1 MARKSLRIGIAL
13 GSGAARGWAH
23 IGILRGLQQLGIE
36 PDLVAGCSI
45 GALVGAA
52 YAAGELEALETWV
65 RGFNRLQVMALL
77 DPAFSGGLLRG
88 DKVFG
93 IAEERVG
100 ELTFAAMKKPFACV
114 ATELE
119 TGRER
124 WLQEGGVMAA
134 VRASCSIPG
143 MFVPVRINEQ
153 WLIDG
158 AVVNPV
164 PISLC
169 RAMGADLVIAVNLNS
184 DVRHC
189 WTERD
194 DEVTPKNPLLQW
206 LSKRN
211 SHSAP
216 GMISVMNGAISIM
229 QERITRARMAG
240 DPPDIALNQLAARDK
255 QVEMAFYLPIAQLL
269 TAERLDALIRQYDPL
284 SADTPPLDFRQVRG
298 MLKGFIDLVFRHEGR
313 YYLLD
318 YKSNWLGE
326 DREAYTRPAMEQ
338 AMRAHRYDLQYQL
351 YSLALHR
358 YLRHRLADYD
368 YDRHFGGVIY
378 LFLRGM
384 DGQEGGQGIF
394 TTRPVRPLID
404 GLDQLFAGE
413 TQEEAS

>member
-1 MARKSLRIGIAL
+1 MLLRRNRDERAEKARFPFEDIEIRQRAKAGAELAQPHAPHILRRRHRVAL
-13 GSGAARGWAH
+13 GLDPHMQGDKQRPFA
-23 IGILRGLQQLGIE
+23 
-36 PDLVAGCSI
+36 V
-45 GALVGAA
+45 
-52 YAAGELEALETWV
+52 EAL
-65 RGFNRLQVMALL
+65 
-77 DPAFSGGLLRG
+77 G
-88 DKVFG
+88 DDNEVVGVEHFPG
-93 IAEERVG
+93 TDDRVEG
-100 ELTFAAMKKPFACV
+100 T
-114 ATELE
+114 E
-119 TGRER
+119 TGIVQYDIRGIDAAFNQVPTHGHR
-124 WLQEGGVMAA
+124 FIVALQSIIAA
-134 VRASCSIPG
+134 
-143 MFVPVRINEQ
+143 Q
-153 WLIDG
+153 
-158 AVVNPV
+158 
-164 PISLC
+164 
-169 RAMGADLVIAVNLNS
+169 
-184 DVRHC
+184 
-189 WTERD
+189 
-194 DEVTPKNPLLQW
+194 
-206 LSKRN
+206 
-211 SHSAP
+211 
-216 GMISVMNGAISIM
+216 
-229 QERITRARMAG
+229 QEI
-240 DPPDIALNQLAARDK
+240 
-255 QVEMAFYLPIAQLL
+255 VPIAQLL